1 MKSPKGVVR
10 EGISN
15 EAVRAL
21 DVSKVMA
28 IAFAEVGAQ
37 WRQNYI
43 EVISDLSDKVL
54 VLFGNFGFEA
64 YGKRYTGAVD
74 IDEIERSVPFLKWF
88 RGTSIDTTKRGNFI
102 VDNEWVHLDAMV
114 GNHFFIRGRLLE
126 GFLKRLGE
134 RHICEAGIEVMADIL
149 SNGAEAYDEKRN
161 GIIGAIVGDIVGS
174 RFEWHNRKSK
184 KFTLMKGRDE
194 SRHPC
199 HFTDDTVMTL
209 AVAKA
214 LMDWRVNGG
223 DLHILSVQRM
233 QEFGRIYPCAGYGGA
248 FRRWLQA
255 DAPRPYNSW
264 GNGSAMRVSAC
275 GWAGRTLDEVKAMSR
290 AVTEV
295 THNHPEGI
303 KGAEATAVATF
314 LARTGKS
321 MEEIKAVVVRDY
333 YPLRFTLD
341 GIRPTYAF
349 DVSCQGS
356 VPQALEAF
364 FESTSFEDAIRN
376 AISIGGDSDTIG
388 AICGAVAGAYYGVPA
403 EIRAKAETFLDV
415 RLLETLHAFEREF
428 CVAI

>member
-1 MKSPKGVVR
+1 
-10 EGISN
+10 
-15 EAVRAL
+15 
-21 DVSKVMA
+21 
-28 IAFAEVGAQ
+28 
-37 WRQNYI
+37 
-43 EVISDLSDKVL
+43 
-54 VLFGNFGFEA
+54 
-64 YGKRYTGAVD
+64 
-74 IDEIERSVPFLKWF
+74 
-88 RGTSIDTTKRGNFI
+88 
-102 VDNEWVHLDAMV
+102 
-114 GNHFFIRGRLLE
+114 
-126 GFLKRLGE
+126 
-134 RHICEAGIEVMADIL
+134 MADIL

-233 QEFGRIYPCAGYGGA
+233 QEFGRLYPCAGYGGA